1 MMALTQT
8 QKIIMSCYVLISGRD
23 TVDHDDEEL
32 LEELFLSLV
41 HNYDGSDTDSEDE
54 DFLNFMGYV
63 VLAECLIKVRKRA
76 KIRNR
81 YNQAPHLTQV
91 SSEESQ

>member
-1 MMALTQT
+1 MP
-8 QKIIMSCYVLISGRD
+8 CDVLISGRD

-32 LEELFLSLV
+32 MEELFLSLV

-63 VLAECLIKVRKRA
+63 YLKSA
-76 KIRNR
+76 
-81 YNQAPHLTQV
+81 
-91 SSEESQ
+91 